1 MSHSPDELPED
12 AKLGDL
18 DSAYLQ
24 SVVRL
29 NHMLD
34 RGVSWSGHEANC
46 CFLNTGT
53 GTFANVSAI
62 TGLDFLD
69 DGRGLAL
76 VDWDRDGDLDA
87 WTSNRTAPML
97 RFVRNDTPRDK
108 HYLSVR
114 LEGVDCNAD
123 AIGARV
129 EVELSGQPTVRLL
142 RTLHAGE
149 GFLGQSSKWL
159 HFGLG
164 DNPHIVQLT
173 VHWPNGEPE
182 VFRHIRADYRYKI
195 RQGTKE
201 ARRQSPTPTEY
212 ELGGEPLELP
222 KPSAR
227 SRALLTSRLPLPP
240 LRMETYDSREIDVT
254 DLDDGPILLNL
265 WASWCRPCLAE
276 LREFSE
282 REEELRA
289 LGLNVYAANVD
300 ALGDDR
306 GQAGTK
312 HRAILDRL
320 GYPFK
325 AGSAKAN
332 MASQMEAV
340 MNFVYGPNRPLPV
353 PTSFLIDSSGRLAA
367 IYKGGLSID
376 QLISDTA
383 TLQLERNE
391 LEKVALPFRGR
402 WIGRPP
408 GFRPLALAAEL
419 AENGIDADLLEF
431 LNRNALLLS
440 RDASYAKFA
449 REIAIKL
456 LSEDRRDEALQHLRK
471 ATNLAPQNADLWGQL
486 GELQVQIHDTSGA
499 SHSLHKALSLDKQ
512 HAVANFQ
519 LGNLANRKGE
529 LTQAA
534 RYYER
539 ALASQPDLPNAHYQ
553 LAAVRFRQGRADDAV
568 RHMQRFVELRPEDI
582 DAQVNLGGILASLR
596 RFDEAEKYLRKAVD
610 AAPENS
616 MARNNLGR
624 VLQDQGKDVE
634 AVAQFEVAMRNK
646 LSTIPATMNLVRLL
660 ATSSQKQ
667 VRDVERALKLANKL
681 VLATNR
687 KRADVLE
694 VLATAQEAAEQKDEA
709 IKTCVEALRLAKSLK
724 NGRLIARLRKTLER
738 LNE

>member
-46 CFLNTGT
+46 CFLNTAT

-97 RFVRNDTPRDK
+97 RFVRNNTPRDK
-108 HYLSVR
+108 HYLAVR

-129 EVELSGQPTVRLL
+129 EVELSGESPVRLL

-173 VHWPNGEPE
+173 VHWPKGKAE
-182 VFRHIRADYRYKI
+182 VFRHISADNRYKI

-201 ARRQSPTPTEY
+201 ATRQSPPPTEY
-212 ELGGEPLELP
+212 ELRDEPLELP

-240 LRMETYDSREIDVT
+240 LRMETYDGREIDVT
-254 DLDDGPILLNL
+254 ALNDGPILLNL

-289 LGLNVYAANVD
+289 LGLDVYAANVD
-300 ALGDDR
+300 ALGDNR
-306 GQAGTK
+306 GQAITK
-312 HRAILDRL
+312 QRAILNRFS
-320 GYPFK
+320 YPFK
-325 AGSAKAN
+325 AGSAQAN
-332 MASQMEAV
+332 MASQMEAI

-383 TLQLERNE
+383 MLQLERDE
-391 LEKVALPFRGR
+391 LEMIALPFRGR

-408 GFRPLALAAEL
+408 GFRPLALAAEI
-419 AENGIDADLLEF
+419 AENGIDADLLDF
-431 LNRNALLLS
+431 LHRNALLLS
-440 RDASYAKFA
+440 RDASYVKFA
-449 REIAIKL
+449 REIATKL
-456 LSEDRRDEALQHLRK
+456 LSEDRRNEALQHLLN
-471 ATNLAPQNADLWGQL
+471 ATKLAPQSADLWGQL
-486 GELQVQIHDTSGA
+486 GELQVQIRDTTGA
-499 SHSLHKALSLDKQ
+499 KQSLNKALSVDRQ
-512 HAVANFQ
+512 HVAANFQ

-539 ALASQPDLPNAHYQ
+539 ALANQPDLPNAHYQ
-553 LAAVRFRQGRADDAV
+553 LAAVRFRQGRADEAV
-568 RHMQRFVELRPEDI
+568 RHMQQFVKLRPKDI
-582 DAQVNLGGILASLR
+582 DAQVNLGGILASLK
-596 RFDEAEKYLRKAVD
+596 RFEEAERFLRKAVD

-616 MARNNLGR
+616 MARNNFGR

-634 AVAQFEVAMRNK
+634 AVEQFKVAMRNK
-646 LSTIPATMNLVRLL
+646 LSTVPATMNLVRLL
-660 ATSSQKQ
+660 ATSSQEQ
-667 VRDVERALKLANKL
+667 VRNVDIALKLANQL
-681 VLATNR
+681 ALATNR

-694 VLATAQEAAEQKDEA
+694 ILATAQEAAGQKANA
-709 IKTCVEALRLAKSLK
+709 IETCLEALQIAKSQR
-724 NGRLIARLRKTLER
+724 NSRLVARLTKTLNR